1 MGHEMGE
8 TVLVFDGKRAKIE
21 PANASRVGS
30 GYRETIGETVQVFA
44 SFDEAI
50 ADAVGY
56 MFTV

>member
-1 MGHEMGE
+1 MGE
-8 TVLVFDGKRAKIE
+8 TILVFDEKRARVE
-21 PANASRVGS
+21 PANASRIGS

-56 MFTV
+56 MLTV